1 MASIAAALHDLL
13 NERDLSVEDG
23 LSRHFTDGFRQ
34 STNGDWIDRS
44 AFAAQLDQ
52 LRLLVD
58 RAEIRV
64 VDELTSGSAYAER
77 HVLTATMRD
86 GSVAAQEVFL
96 FAKIADDGRFESLEE
111 LVRPLTEA

>member
-13 NERDLSVEDG
+13 NESDLAVEDT
-23 LSRHFTDGFRQ
+23 LTRYFTDDFRQ

-44 AFAAQLDQ
+44 AFAEQMSR
-52 LRLLVD
+52 LRLVID

-64 VDELTSGSAYAER
+64 VQELSSGSGYAER

-86 GSVAAQEVFL
+86 GSAAAQEVFL
-96 FAKIADDGRFESLEE
+96 FAEIADDGRFASLEE
-111 LVRPLTEA
+111 LVRPLTDD